1 LLKKLI
7 LNLKR
12 TYLYHRYPNIGLLQ
26 RSQIDIMNLPNKLT
40 LGRALISPVLMALL
54 LYDNV
59 YSRYGALAVFLLA
72 SLTDLLDGYLAR
84 RNGQQTGFGKIMD
97 PIADKLLIAVALVAF
112 VALKLSSVWMV
123 MVIIV
128 REFLI
133 MGLRTLVAY
142 RGHFMESSSLAKLK
156 TSSQMLAVLAVLVF
170 LCYRDTLAAS
180 GSYLPD
186 YQLKGYAFMLD
197 GLIFLAMLL
206 TVISGLDY
214 LIKSRWLILG
224 LFKGNM

>member
-1 LLKKLI
+1 
-7 LNLKR
+7 
-12 TYLYHRYPNIGLLQ
+12 
-26 RSQIDIMNLPNKLT
+26 MNLPNKLT
-40 LGRALISPVLMALL
+40 LGRALISPVFMALL

-59 YSRYGALAVFLLA
+59 YSRYAALAVFLLA

-133 MGLRTLVAY
+133 MGLRTVVAY
-142 RGHFMESSSLAKLK
+142 RGHIMESSLLAKIK

-170 LCYRDTLAAS
+170 ICYRDTLAA
-180 GSYLPD
+180 GGTYLSE
-186 YQLKGYAFMLD
+186 YQLANYVSALD

-206 TVISGLDY
+206 TVVSGLDY

>member
-1 LLKKLI
+1 
-7 LNLKR
+7 
-12 TYLYHRYPNIGLLQ
+12 
-26 RSQIDIMNLPNKLT
+26 MNLPNKLT
-40 LGRALISPVLMALL
+40 LSRAAISPFFMALL

-59 YSRYGALAVFLLA
+59 YSRYAALGLFLLA
-72 SLTDLLDGYLAR
+72 SITDLLDGYLAR
-84 RNGQQTGFGKIMD
+84 RNGQQTGFGKFMD
-97 PIADKLLIAVALVAF
+97 PIADKLLISVALVAF

-142 RGHFMESSSLAKLK
+142 RGHIMESSILAKLK
-156 TSSQMLAVLAVLVF
+156 TSSQMLAVLAVLIF
-170 LCYRDTLAAS
+170 ICYRDTMAAN
-180 GSYLPD
+180 GYYLPD
-186 YQLKGYAFMLD
+186 YQLANHIFIID

>member
-1 LLKKLI
+1 
-7 LNLKR
+7 
-12 TYLYHRYPNIGLLQ
+12 
-26 RSQIDIMNLPNKLT
+26 MNLPNKLT
-40 LGRALISPVLMALL
+40 LGRALVSPVFMALL

-59 YSRYGALAVFLLA
+59 YSRYAALAVFLLA

-133 MGLRTLVAY
+133 MGLRTVVAY
-142 RGHFMESSSLAKLK
+142 RGHIMESSILAKLK

-170 LCYRDTLAAS
+170 LCYRDTLAAN
-180 GSYLPD
+180 GS
-186 YQLKGYAFMLD
+186 
-197 GLIFLAMLL
+197 
-206 TVISGLDY
+206 
-214 LIKSRWLILG
+214 
-224 LFKGNM
+224 

>member
-1 LLKKLI
+1 
-7 LNLKR
+7 
-12 TYLYHRYPNIGLLQ
+12 
-26 RSQIDIMNLPNKLT
+26 MNLPNKLT
-40 LGRALISPVLMALL
+40 LGRALVSPVFMALL

-59 YSRYGALAVFLLA
+59 YSRYAALAVFLLA

-133 MGLRTLVAY
+133 MGLRTVVAY
-142 RGHFMESSSLAKLK
+142 RGHIMESSLLAKIK

-170 LCYRDTLAAS
+170 ICYRDTLAA
-180 GSYLPD
+180 GGTYLSE
-186 YQLKGYAFMLD
+186 YQLANYVSALD

-206 TVISGLDY
+206 TVVSGLDY

>member
-1 LLKKLI
+1 
-7 LNLKR
+7 
-12 TYLYHRYPNIGLLQ
+12 
-26 RSQIDIMNLPNKLT
+26 MNLPNKLT
-40 LGRALISPVLMALL
+40 LGRALVSPVFMALL

-59 YSRYGALAVFLLA
+59 YSRYAALAVFLLA

-112 VALKLSSVWMV
+112 VALRLSSVWMV

-133 MGLRTLVAY
+133 MGLRTVVAY
-142 RGHFMESSSLAKLK
+142 RGHIMESSILAKLK

-170 LCYRDTLAAS
+170 ICYRDTLAAS
-180 GSYLPD
+180 GTYISE
-186 YQLKGYAFMLD
+186 YQLANYVSALD

-206 TVISGLDY
+206 TVVSGLDY

>member
-1 LLKKLI
+1 
-7 LNLKR
+7 
-12 TYLYHRYPNIGLLQ
+12 
-26 RSQIDIMNLPNKLT
+26 MNLPNKLT
-40 LGRALISPVLMALL
+40 LGRALVSPVFMALL

-59 YSRYGALAVFLLA
+59 YSRYAALAVFLLA

-133 MGLRTLVAY
+133 MGLRTVVAY
-142 RGHFMESSSLAKLK
+142 RGHIMESSILAKLK

-170 LCYRDTLAAS
+170 LCYRDTLAAN
-180 GSYLPD
+180 GTYLPE
-186 YQLKGYAFMLD
+186 YQMANYVFVLD

-206 TVISGLDY
+206 TVVSGLDY
-214 LIKSRWLILG
+214 LMKSRWLILG

>member
-1 LLKKLI
+1 
-7 LNLKR
+7 
-12 TYLYHRYPNIGLLQ
+12 
-26 RSQIDIMNLPNKLT
+26 MNLPNKLT
-40 LGRALISPVLMALL
+40 LGRALVSPVFMALL

-59 YSRYGALAVFLLA
+59 YSRYAALAVFLLA

-133 MGLRTLVAY
+133 MGLRTVVAY
-142 RGHFMESSSLAKLK
+142 RGHIMESSILAKLK

-170 LCYRDTLAAS
+170 ICYRDTLAANGTYIS
-180 GSYLPD
+180 E
-186 YQLKGYAFMLD
+186 YQLANYVSALD

-206 TVISGLDY
+206 TVVSGLDY

-224 LFKGNM
+224 LLKGNM

>member
-1 LLKKLI
+1 
-7 LNLKR
+7 
-12 TYLYHRYPNIGLLQ
+12 
-26 RSQIDIMNLPNKLT
+26 MNLPNKLT
-40 LGRALISPVLMALL
+40 LGRALVSPVFMALL

-59 YSRYGALAVFLLA
+59 YSRYAALAVFLLA

-133 MGLRTLVAY
+133 MGLRTVVAY
-142 RGHFMESSSLAKLK
+142 RGHIMESSLLAKLK

-170 LCYRDTLAAS
+170 ICYRDTMAAS
-180 GSYLPD
+180 GTYFSE
-186 YQLKGYAFMLD
+186 YQMANYVFAMD

-206 TVISGLDY
+206 TVVSGLDY

>member
-1 LLKKLI
+1 
-7 LNLKR
+7 
-12 TYLYHRYPNIGLLQ
+12 
-26 RSQIDIMNLPNKLT
+26 MNLPNKLT
-40 LGRALISPVLMALL
+40 LGRALISPVFMALL

-59 YSRYGALAVFLLA
+59 YSRYAALAVFLLA
-72 SLTDLLDGYLAR
+72 SLSDILDGYLAR

-97 PIADKLLIAVALVAF
+97 PIADKLLISVALVAF

-142 RGHFMESSSLAKLK
+142 RGQIMESSILAKLK

-170 LCYRDTLAAS
+170 LCCRDTLAAS
-180 GSYLPD
+180 GSYLPE
-186 YQLKGYAFMLD
+186 YQLANYIFILD

-206 TVISGLDY
+206 TVVSGLDY

>member
-1 LLKKLI
+1 
-7 LNLKR
+7 
-12 TYLYHRYPNIGLLQ
+12 
-26 RSQIDIMNLPNKLT
+26 MNLPNKLT
-40 LGRALISPVLMALL
+40 LGRALVSPVFMALL

-59 YSRYGALAVFLLA
+59 YSRYAALSVFLLA

-133 MGLRTLVAY
+133 MGLRTVVAY
-142 RGHFMESSSLAKLK
+142 RGHIMESSILAKLK

-170 LCYRDTLAAS
+170 ICYRDTLAAS
-180 GSYLPD
+180 GTYLSE
-186 YQLKGYAFMLD
+186 YQLANYVSALD

-206 TVISGLDY
+206 TVVSGLDY

>member
-1 LLKKLI
+1 
-7 LNLKR
+7 
-12 TYLYHRYPNIGLLQ
+12 
-26 RSQIDIMNLPNKLT
+26 MNLPNKLT
-40 LGRALISPVLMALL
+40 LGRALISPVFMALL

-59 YSRYGALAVFLLA
+59 YSRYAALSVFLLA

-112 VALKLSSVWMV
+112 VALRLSSVWMV

-142 RGHFMESSSLAKLK
+142 RGHIMESSSLAKLK
-156 TSSQMLAVLAVLVF
+156 TSSQMLAVLAVLLF
-170 LCYRDTLAAS
+170 LCYRDTLAVA
-180 GSYLPD
+180 GTRLPD
-186 YQLKGYAFMLD
+186 YQLSGYVSMLD

-206 TVISGLDY
+206 TVVSGLDY

>member
-1 LLKKLI
+1 
-7 LNLKR
+7 
-12 TYLYHRYPNIGLLQ
+12 
-26 RSQIDIMNLPNKLT
+26 MNLPNKLT
-40 LGRALISPVLMALL
+40 LGRALVSPVFMALL

-59 YSRYGALAVFLLA
+59 YSRYAALAVFLLA

-133 MGLRTLVAY
+133 MGLRTVVAY
-142 RGHFMESSSLAKLK
+142 RGHIMESSILAKLK

-170 LCYRDTLAAS
+170 ICYRDTLAAS
-180 GSYLPD
+180 GTYISE
-186 YQLKGYAFMLD
+186 YQLANYVSALD

-206 TVISGLDY
+206 TVVSGLDY

>member
-1 LLKKLI
+1 
-7 LNLKR
+7 
-12 TYLYHRYPNIGLLQ
+12 
-26 RSQIDIMNLPNKLT
+26 MNLPNKLT
-40 LGRALISPVLMALL
+40 LGRALVSPVLMALL

-59 YSRYGALAVFLLA
+59 YSRYAALAVFLLA
-72 SLTDLLDGYLAR
+72 SLSDLLDGYLAR

-97 PIADKLLIAVALVAF
+97 PIADKLLISVALVAF

-133 MGLRTLVAY
+133 MGLRTVVAY
-142 RGHFMESSSLAKLK
+142 RGHIMESSILAKLK

-170 LCYRDTLAAS
+170 ICYRDTLAAS
-180 GSYLPD
+180 GTYLSE
-186 YQLKGYAFMLD
+186 YQLANYVSALE

-206 TVISGLDY
+206 TVVSGLDY

>member
-1 LLKKLI
+1 
-7 LNLKR
+7 
-12 TYLYHRYPNIGLLQ
+12 
-26 RSQIDIMNLPNKLT
+26 MNLPNKLT
-40 LGRALISPVLMALL
+40 LGRALVSPVLMALL

-59 YSRYGALAVFLLA
+59 YSRYAALAVFLLA
-72 SLTDLLDGYLAR
+72 SLSDLLDGYLAR

-97 PIADKLLIAVALVAF
+97 PIADKLLISVALVAF

-133 MGLRTLVAY
+133 MGLRTVVAY
-142 RGHFMESSSLAKLK
+142 RGHIMESSILAKLK

-170 LCYRDTLAAS
+170 ICYRDTMAANGYYLSDLQLANYVA
-180 GSYLPD
+180 
-186 YQLKGYAFMLD
+186 AID

-206 TVISGLDY
+206 TVVSGLDY

>member
-1 LLKKLI
+1 
-7 LNLKR
+7 
-12 TYLYHRYPNIGLLQ
+12 
-26 RSQIDIMNLPNKLT
+26 MNLPNKLT
-40 LGRALISPVLMALL
+40 LGRALVSPVFMALL

-59 YSRYGALAVFLLA
+59 YSRYAALGVFLLA
-72 SLTDLLDGYLAR
+72 SLTDILDGYLAR

-142 RGHFMESSSLAKLK
+142 RGHIMESSILAKLK

-170 LCYRDTLAAS
+170 ICYRDTLAAS
-180 GSYLPD
+180 GSYLPE
-186 YQLKGYAFMLD
+186 YQMASYVFALD

-206 TVISGLDY
+206 TVVSGLDY
-214 LIKSRWLILG
+214 LMKSRWLILG

>member
-1 LLKKLI
+1 
-7 LNLKR
+7 
-12 TYLYHRYPNIGLLQ
+12 
-26 RSQIDIMNLPNKLT
+26 MNLPNKLT
-40 LGRALISPVLMALL
+40 LGRALVSPVFMALL

-59 YSRYGALAVFLLA
+59 YSRYAALAVFLLA
-72 SLTDLLDGYLAR
+72 SLSDILDGYLAR

-97 PIADKLLIAVALVAF
+97 PIADKLLISVALVAF

-142 RGHFMESSSLAKLK
+142 RGHIMESSVLAKLK

-170 LCYRDTLAAS
+170 ICYRDTLAAS
-180 GSYLPD
+180 GTYISE
-186 YQLKGYAFMLD
+186 YQLANYVSALD

>member
-1 LLKKLI
+1 
-7 LNLKR
+7 
-12 TYLYHRYPNIGLLQ
+12 
-26 RSQIDIMNLPNKLT
+26 MNLPNKLT
-40 LGRALISPVLMALL
+40 LGRALVSPVLMALL

-59 YSRYGALAVFLLA
+59 YSRYAALAVFLLA
-72 SLTDLLDGYLAR
+72 SLSDLLDGYLAR

-97 PIADKLLIAVALVAF
+97 PIADKLLISVALVAF

-133 MGLRTLVAY
+133 MGLRTVVAY
-142 RGHFMESSSLAKLK
+142 RGHIMESSILDKLK

-170 LCYRDTLAAS
+170 ICYRDTLAAS
-180 GSYLPD
+180 GTYLSE
-186 YQLKGYAFMLD
+186 YQLANYVSALE

-206 TVISGLDY
+206 TVVSGLDY

>member
-1 LLKKLI
+1 
-7 LNLKR
+7 
-12 TYLYHRYPNIGLLQ
+12 
-26 RSQIDIMNLPNKLT
+26 MNLPNKLT
-40 LGRALISPVLMALL
+40 LGRALVSPVFMALL

-59 YSRYGALAVFLLA
+59 YSRYAALAVFLLA
-72 SLTDLLDGYLAR
+72 SLSDILDGYLAR

-97 PIADKLLIAVALVAF
+97 PIADKLLISVALVAF

-142 RGHFMESSSLAKLK
+142 RGHIMESSILAKLK

-170 LCYRDTLAAS
+170 LCYRDTLAVS
-180 GSYLPD
+180 GSYLPE
-186 YQLKGYAFMLD
+186 YQLASYSFILN

>member
-1 LLKKLI
+1 
-7 LNLKR
+7 
-12 TYLYHRYPNIGLLQ
+12 
-26 RSQIDIMNLPNKLT
+26 MNLPNKLT
-40 LGRALISPVLMALL
+40 LSRAAISPVFMALL

-59 YSRYGALAVFLLA
+59 YSRYAALGLFLLA

-84 RNGQQTGFGKIMD
+84 RNGQQTGFGKFMD
-97 PIADKLLIAVALVAF
+97 PIADKLLISVALVAF

-142 RGHFMESSSLAKLK
+142 RGHIMESSILAKLK

-170 LCYRDTLAAS
+170 ICYRDTMAVN
-180 GSYLPD
+180 GYYLSD
-186 YQLKGYAFMLD
+186 LQIANYVSAID

-214 LIKSRWLILG
+214 LVKSRWLILG

>member
-1 LLKKLI
+1 
-7 LNLKR
+7 
-12 TYLYHRYPNIGLLQ
+12 
-26 RSQIDIMNLPNKLT
+26 MNLPNKLT
-40 LGRALISPVLMALL
+40 LGRALVSPVLMALL

-59 YSRYGALAVFLLA
+59 YSRYAALAVFLLA
-72 SLTDLLDGYLAR
+72 SLSDLLDGYLAR

-97 PIADKLLIAVALVAF
+97 PIADKLLISVALVAF

-133 MGLRTLVAY
+133 MGLRTVVAY
-142 RGHFMESSSLAKLK
+142 RGHIMESSILAKLK

-170 LCYRDTLAAS
+170 ICYRDTLAAS
-180 GSYLPD
+180 GTYLSE
-186 YQLKGYAFMLD
+186 YQLANYVSALD

-206 TVISGLDY
+206 TVVSGLDY

>member
-1 LLKKLI
+1 
-7 LNLKR
+7 
-12 TYLYHRYPNIGLLQ
+12 
-26 RSQIDIMNLPNKLT
+26 MNLPNKLT
-40 LGRALISPVLMALL
+40 LGRALVSPVFMALL

-59 YSRYGALAVFLLA
+59 YSRYAALAVFLLA

-133 MGLRTLVAY
+133 MGLRTVVAY
-142 RGHFMESSSLAKLK
+142 RGHIMESSILAKLK

-170 LCYRDTLAAS
+170 ICYRDTLAAS
-180 GSYLPD
+180 GTYLSE
-186 YQLKGYAFMLD
+186 YQLANYVSALD

-206 TVISGLDY
+206 TVVSGLDY